1 MTDETRLL
9 FVYGTLRPA
18 LARGEPEVLIRGL
31 TCLGPATVRGSLYD
45 LGSYPGFVAGDGLV
59 HGELLII
66 DSPTRLAAI
75 DAYEECDGPDPLYVR
90 EQVLATRP
98 DASVVKA
105 WTYRFLRSVIQS
117 RHIPAGNYAADRS
130 ERTNP
135 AH

>member
-45 LGSYPGFVAGDGLV
+45 LGGYPGFVAGDGLV

-105 WTYRFLRSVIQS
+105 WTYRCLRPVAHDQ
-117 RHIPAGNYAADRS
+117 HLVEGDYAAHLSRQAS
-130 ERTNP
+130 RP
-135 AH
+135 G